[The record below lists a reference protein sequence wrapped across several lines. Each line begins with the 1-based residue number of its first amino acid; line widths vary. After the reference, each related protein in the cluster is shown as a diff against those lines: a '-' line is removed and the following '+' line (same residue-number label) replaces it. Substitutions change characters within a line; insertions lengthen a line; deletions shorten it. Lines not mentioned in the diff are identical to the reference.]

1 MQMIP
6 MFGTY
11 VGAAKLESLD
21 TTTIDRALEYVKTL
35 DEKDAYGG
43 DNGAV
48 TITQRL
54 LDDSLFSEVKKECE
68 HLAKAYVEVQG
79 HTVDQVKIAS
89 SWGNTLRKDEP
100 IHPHTHPNSYISG
113 VLYLTGGSS
122 LNFHHPLVTED
133 LFTFRPVVVWD
144 AENPHTWQVMSV
156 TPEPGALFLFPS
168 KLKHHV
174 DSNETEFRY
183 SIAFNTLPVGSI
195 GDNTKEMNIARVE

>member
-6 MFGTY
+6 IFGAY

-21 TTTIDRALEYVKTL
+21 VNAALEYVKTL

-54 LDDSLFSEVKKECE
+54 LDAPMFSEVKKECE

-79 HTVDQVKIAS
+79 HTVDQVQIAS

-144 AENPHTWQVMSV
+144 AENPHTWQVMSMN
-156 TPEPGALFLFPS
+156 PEPGALFLFPS

-174 DSNETEFRY
+174 DNNENDFRY
-183 SIAFNTLPVGSI
+183 SIAFNTLPTGPI
-195 GDNTKEMNIARVE
+195 GDNTKEMNIATVK